1 MGGTDGTMTAAVAGR
16 TGAAGLAIGHLA
28 ATAFMVGL
36 IWYVQLVHYPLMAG
50 WPHDDFPRYEAA
62 HRERTGWIVV
72 PVMLAEG
79 LLAAALALRPP
90 RGVPAWVPWLALGAL
105 VALQAS
111 TFLVQVPCHERLSRG
126 WDASTHSWL
135 VTSNWIRT
143 VLWSLRG
150 LLAGWIAL
158 RAAA

>member
-1 MGGTDGTMTAAVAGR
+1 MGGADVTTMSPPGAR
-16 TGAAGLAIGHLA
+16 RPGAALPIAHLA

-62 HRERTGWIVV
+62 HRQRTGWIVV

-79 LLAAALALRPP
+79 LLAAALVRRPP

-105 VALQAS
+105 VAIHAS
-111 TFLVQVPCHERLSRG
+111 TFVVQVPCHERLSQG
-126 WDASTHSWL
+126 WDEATHSWL

-158 RAAA
+158 RAAV